1 MEKAVSRGTLKDG
14 TEGILREHKEFRKA
28 WEKAGRPKNFVWDGK
43 NGETISPELSKLY
56 RPRRELQDK
65 IARRRA
71 ARR

>member
-1 MEKAVSRGTLKDG
+1 MEKSIARGTLRKG
-14 TEGILREHKEFRKA
+14 TGGILKEYRDFKA
-28 WEKAGRPKNFVWDGK
+28 AWKKAGKPKNFIWDGK

-56 RPRRELQDK
+56 QRRRELQDK